1 MFLDVLLERNPR
13 FVEAAIGLHRE
24 GAIPANSYVLDL
36 DTIEAN
42 AAGMRSAAADLGL
55 TVYAMTKQ
63 VGRVPPFLKALRAG
77 GIAACVAV
85 DPPCAYAV
93 AAGGSQVG
101 HVGHLVQIPGSQAQ
115 PIADL
120 QPAYWTAF
128 SHDKASEA
136 AAAAHR
142 RGRDQA
148 LLARIHADGDRF
160 YRGHEG
166 GYPAAD
172 VVEVAQRLDELDG
185 AHFAGITTFP
195 ALLIDHDRREVVP
208 TPNLATL
215 ERAADRLRHSG
226 YDHLQVNAPGTTST
240 ATLGTLADAGA
251 TQVEPGHALTG
262 TTPLHVYDRS
272 LPELPAALY
281 LTEVSHH
288 HGDDAYAFGGGLYI
302 DPVFDDYP
310 VQALVTDE
318 SSSDP
323 TLRLPIE
330 IPPPSAIDYYGM
342 IDTSSR
348 RVPTGAT
355 VVLGFRIQ
363 AFVTRATIASVAGI
377 RSGQPTV
384 VGLHD
389 ASGRAVAWP

>member
-1 MFLDVLLERNPR
+1 MFLEVLLERNPR
-13 FVEAAIGLHRE
+13 FVEAAIGLHRD

-42 AAGMRSAAADLGL
+42 AGGMHAEAAELGL

-63 VGRVPPFLKALRAG
+63 VGRVPPFLAALRAG
-77 GIAACVAV
+77 GISACVAV

-101 HVGHLVQIPGSQAQ
+101 HVGHLVQIPRSQAQ

-120 QPAYWTAF
+120 DPAHWTVF
-128 SHDKASEA
+128 SQDKASEA

-142 RGRDQA
+142 RGQDQA

-166 GYPAAD
+166 GFPAAD
-172 VVEVAQRLDELDG
+172 IVEIAQRLDELEG

-195 ALLIDHDRREVVP
+195 ALLIDHERREVVP

-215 ERAADRLRHSG
+215 SKAAQRLRDSG
-226 YDHLQVNAPGTTST
+226 YDDIQVNAPGTTST
-240 ATLGTLADAGA
+240 TTLRTLADAGA
-251 TQVEPGHALTG
+251 TQVEPGHGLTG

-272 LPELPAALY
+272 LPELPATLY
-281 LTEVSHH
+281 LTEVSHQ
-288 HGDDAYAFGGGLYI
+288 HGDEAYAFGGGMYI
-302 DPVFDDYP
+302 DPVFGDYP

-318 SSSDP
+318 VSSDP
-323 TLRLPIE
+323 DLRLPIE
-330 IPPPSAIDYYGM
+330 IPPPSTIDYYGM

-348 RVPTGAT
+348 RVPTAAT
-355 VVLGFRIQ
+355 VILGFRIQ

-377 RSGQPTV
+377 ASGQPKV

-389 ASGRAVAWP
+389 PAGREVAWP